1 MQFCEEFKI
10 VSVVA
15 KKFYNNNGTRKVQHG
30 NTFAQN
36 VATRE
41 SHLFQKAATQFT
53 DKISPL
59 IKTFTEEL
67 LSLITAEDAET
78 VRKKH
83 EYERCTNELRKQCEK
98 DKNGGVI
105 YSKIVPSRQ
114 KKYVDV
120 LQKLTIS
127 FCSVIMTI
135 EINIWFLSNRQGN
148 FH

>member
-1 MQFCEEFKI
+1 M
-10 VSVVA
+10 
-15 KKFYNNNGTRKVQHG
+15 QHG

-41 SHLFQKAATQFT
+41 SHFFQKAATQFT
-53 DKISPL
+53 DKITPL

-67 LSLITAEDAET
+67 LSLITTEDAET

-98 DKNGGVI
+98 DKNGGVM

-120 LQKLTIS
+120 LQKITIS